1 MDPEQIMLNER
12 SQSQRPTYCMI
23 PCMWNVQSRQI
34 PRDTKQA
41 LEVVEWGLIA
51 DGYRFFSTGNFRGS
65 EMRVWSWL
73 HNSENILK
81 TTKLYT
87 WHGRILGYVNYIP
100 IKLLNIVY
108 RYSLI
113 IHSFII
119 YLLSPLAGARHTKVN
134 EMNVHRDELLLSW
147 DNTRA

>member
-1 MDPEQIMLNER
+1 M
-12 SQSQRPTYCMI
+12 
-23 PCMWNVQSRQI
+23 
-34 PRDTKQA
+34 
-41 LEVVEWGLIA
+41 
-51 DGYRFFSTGNFRGS
+51 
-65 EMRVWSWL
+65 

>member
-1 MDPEQIMLNER
+1 M
-12 SQSQRPTYCMI
+12 
-23 PCMWNVQSRQI
+23 
-34 PRDTKQA
+34 
-41 LEVVEWGLIA
+41 
-51 DGYRFFSTGNFRGS
+51 
-65 EMRVWSWL
+65 
-73 HNSENILK
+73 
-81 TTKLYT
+81 
-87 WHGRILGYVNYIP
+87 NYIP